1 MKQTTGKITSLALSL
16 ALALS
21 LFAGMTAFADDPAAA
36 PAAPSTPSASQNA
49 ANTAPAP
56 ANSAPTNSTGT
67 SSGAPASGSASVSS
81 STPAVQAPF
90 ISNYSVDVKNDS
102 QLFPGGKA
110 DITITVVDE
119 WADSHGVQ
127 LRARINTG
135 SFVGKDA
142 IEPYAEA
149 DHAIHAYKFE
159 FKDIEYTGG
168 DNTFKFDII
177 TEDPVNVRE
186 IVTLSLPVNQC
197 AERPEPT
204 PSPSPAPAEVPK
216 IMVKDFTFGGT
227 SVEAG
232 KEFTLELTLFT
243 TSGNTNLEDVMVGLT
258 FPTDSKSISLASG
271 SMNTYVGTMAPGATS
286 TISYKMVTDA
296 TMNPGAVSITVQL
309 TSKNG
314 EAVSSPIS
322 IPVTQ
327 PERFEITN
335 IEAPET
341 MMMGEEGYLS
351 VTFVNKGKSSINNLT
366 AEIQGENLA
375 NPGQSQFLGN
385 VAAGTEN
392 SVDFSVMASAEGVIS
407 GKVILSY
414 ENAKGETTSLEKEF
428 SCTVQAMPAMD
439 DPGMMDPGM
448 MDPGMMDPTMGEDVG
463 GGMPVWG
470 WALIVV
476 GVGAVAAVIVVV
488 IRKKQAAKKLAQLE
502 DEDED
507 I

>member
-1 MKQTTGKITSLALSL
+1 MKQMKNKIISLSL
-16 ALALS
+16 ALALA
-21 LFAGMTAFADDPAAA
+21 LGVFAGAPVFADDPAAV
-36 PAAPSTPSASQNA
+36 PAGSQQQN
-49 ANTAPAP
+49 
-56 ANSAPTNSTGT
+56 
-67 SSGAPASGSASVSS
+67 ASGSTQTGSSVPTT
-81 STPAVQAPF
+81 STTPSPDPTPVPTPVPDAF
-90 ISNYSVDVKNDS
+90 ISNYSVDVKDDS
-102 QLFPGGKA
+102 QLYPGGKMNLS
-110 DITITVVDE
+110 ITVVDE
-119 WADSHGVQ
+119 WAGTHNAQ
-127 LRARINTG
+127 LRARINSS

-142 IEPYAEA
+142 VVPY
-149 DHAIHAYKFE
+149 DSTTNAYKFE
-159 FKDIEYTGG
+159 FKDIEYLGG

-177 TEDPVNVRE
+177 TENASEARA
-186 IVTLSLPVNQC
+186 IITLSLPINQC
-197 AERPEPT
+197 AERPEATPT
-204 PSPSPAPAEVPK
+204 PTPAPPEVPK
-216 IMVKDFTFGGT
+216 IMVKDFTFGGN

-258 FPTDSKSISLASG
+258 FPTDSKNVSLASG
-271 SMNTYVGTMAPGATS
+271 SMNTYVGAMAPNETR

-296 TMNPGAVSITVQL
+296 TMEPGSVNITVQL

-314 EAVSSPIS
+314 EAATSPIS

-335 IEAPET
+335 VEAPET

-351 VTFVNKGKSSINNLT
+351 VTFVNKGKSAINNLT

-392 SVDFSVMASAEGVIS
+392 SVDFSVMASAEGVIN

-414 ENAKGETTSLEKEF
+414 ENSKGEVATLEKEF
-428 SCTVQAMPAMD
+428 SCTVEAAPVID
-439 DPGMMDPGM
+439 DPGM
-448 MDPGMMDPTMGEDVG
+448 MDPGMMDPTMGDDVNS
-463 GGMPVWG
+463 GMPIWG

-476 GVGAVAAVIVVV
+476 GVGAVVAVVVVV
-488 IRKKQAAKKLAQLE
+488 IRKKKAAKKLAELE